1 MVDSKWQGQVTKH
14 TANGQKRKG
23 KMVQDQF
30 VSAEKVF
37 VFDFDQTL
45 IVGHSGGLPKIDLEY
60 KTNDCILLELVK
72 MLQALKQK
80 NITVYINT
88 RGIASL
94 VQKYLTHLFKKF
106 KIEFKDYIKAVKGA
120 ATEQEIKT
128 ANLSSRD
135 FYVVDA
141 QVRNTVETSGYD
153 QSSCVRA
160 WQKVLFL
167 DQIAA
172 EEQVAKESVYFFDD
186 TAVNIAYAKA
196 NGFKNSF
203 VNSGEKNDQD
213 KLGFGG
219 DTILKVYRI
228 LRDF

>member
-1 MVDSKWQGQVTKH
+1 MAK
-14 TANGQKRKG
+14 
-23 KMVQDQF
+23 
-30 VSAEKVF
+30 KVF

-45 IVGHSGGLPKIDLEY
+45 IVGHSGGQPIIGLEY
-60 KTNDCILLELVK
+60 KTNDCFLLELVK

-88 RGIASL
+88 RGIACL
-94 VQKYLTHLFKKF
+94 VQKYLTHRFKKF
-106 KIEFKDYIKAVKGA
+106 KIKFKDYIKAVKGA
-120 ATEQEIKT
+120 ATKPEIGH
-128 ANLSSRD
+128 ANLPSSE
-135 FYVVDA
+135 F
-141 QVRNTVETSGYD
+141 NTVAIHVSKTVKTSKYD
-153 QSSCVRA
+153 QSTCVWA

-172 EEQVAKESVYFFDD
+172 KEQVAKESVYFFDD

-196 NGFKNSF
+196 NGFINSF
-203 VNSGEKNDQD
+203 VITGETDDHD

-228 LRDF
+228 LRNV